1 MHLKYTLLTLCFL
14 ACTHLSALAQVDS
27 LYVWPEAIPNA
38 LSNAKVTEIADRG
51 KDGYLR
57 IRHVIK
63 PMIKVFL
70 SPEEKANGTAV
81 VICPGGGY
89 GHLSIEKE
97 GDNFARWF
105 NEMGVAGIVLKY
117 RLPDEKI
124 MKDQSIGPW
133 QDAQEAVRIVRRNA
147 DKWKINPEKI
157 GIMGFSAGG
166 HLASTVAARFSE
178 GKDGDVSSRPDFA
191 LLIYPVI
198 TMKDEFTHE
207 ASRKNLLGN
216 QPGKDLINRFSNELQ
231 ISKKTPPSF
240 LVHSTDDRVVPV
252 ENSIRFYLALK
263 RKGVPAEMH
272 LYERGGH
279 GYGFGASGETVS
291 AWPESCKTWM
301 QSHGLLNDN

>member
-1 MHLKYTLLTLCFL
+1 MYLKYTLLTLCLL
-14 ACTHLSALAQVDS
+14 ATTHLSTLAQVDS
-27 LYVWPEAIPNA
+27 LYVWPEEIPNTIQ
-38 LSNAKVTEIADRG
+38 NEEVTEIAERG

-57 IRHVIK
+57 IRHVKK

-70 SPEEKANGTAV
+70 PPEEKANGTAV

-89 GHLSIEKE
+89 GLLSIEKE
-97 GDNFARWF
+97 GDDFARWF

-117 RLPDEKI
+117 RLPDDTI

-133 QDAQEAVRIVRRNA
+133 QDAQEAIKIVRRNA
-147 DKWKINPEKI
+147 DKWKINRKKI

-166 HLASTVAARFSE
+166 HLASTVATRFSDDMDS
-178 GKDGDVSSRPDFA
+178 GVSSRPDFA

-198 TMKDEFTHE
+198 TMNDEFTHKG
-207 ASRKNLLGN
+207 SRKNLLGN
-216 QPGKDLINRFSNELQ
+216 QPAKELINRFSNELQ
-231 ISKKTPPSF
+231 VSAKTPPSF

-252 ENSIRFYLALK
+252 ENSIHFYLALK
-263 RKGVPAEMH
+263 KEGVPAEMH
-272 LYERGGH
+272 LYETGGH

-301 QSHGLLNDN
+301 RSHGLLNDN